1 MINPAA
7 NVSFRATEIPGHWIA
22 EVRLPSGKLVFASG
36 LRSSLGDAMAAA
48 DSFCAGADH
57 NGRFRKGAVLR

>member
-7 NVSFRATEIPGHWIA
+7 NISFRAANVPGHWIA
-22 EVRLPSGKLVFASG
+22 EVRLPGGKLVFASG
-36 LRSSLGDAMAAA
+36 LRSSLGDAMTAA